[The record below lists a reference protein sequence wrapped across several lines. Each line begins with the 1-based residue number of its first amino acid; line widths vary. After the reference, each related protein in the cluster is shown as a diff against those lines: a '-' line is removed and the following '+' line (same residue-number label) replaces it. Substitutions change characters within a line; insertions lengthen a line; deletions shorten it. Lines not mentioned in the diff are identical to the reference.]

1 MRRGFYRRW
10 LGTGQLDPG
19 GILGRRLL
27 RRQGHRIAL
36 VVIGDPILDRPII
49 NNVALLVNHPIAD
62 DPVAIGLGL
71 GLGLERLGRWSG
83 WLRYWRLG
91 RRTR

>member
-1 MRRGFYRRW
+1 MRRGFYRCR

-19 GILGRRLL
+19 SILGRRL

-36 VVIGDPILDRPII
+36 VVIGDPILDRPVI
-49 NNVALLVNHPIAD
+49 NNITLLVNHPIAN